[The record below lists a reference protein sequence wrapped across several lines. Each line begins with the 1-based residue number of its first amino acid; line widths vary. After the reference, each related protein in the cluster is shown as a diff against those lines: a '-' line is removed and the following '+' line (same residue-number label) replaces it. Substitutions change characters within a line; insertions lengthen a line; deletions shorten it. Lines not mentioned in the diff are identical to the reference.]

1 MDKLNF
7 TITNKADLKQCKEQ
21 LLAEKEVQI
30 LLKNN
35 NWNQDDIDKNLIS
48 FINYSEDRKHCANCN
63 GLYMCNKDIA
73 GYCLDISN
81 QDFSE
86 VLIPCRYLIEEKK
99 LYAHQKNYTICH
111 LSKKEL
117 LNNFNN
123 IDLSNEDKYYQDVID
138 LLKQWLDSK
147 SSKGFYFVGKL
158 GVGKTF
164 LASCLANE
172 EAKRNKKVAFVKVPT
187 FCQQLKSNLDDKDYI
202 EKYLGKAYHSDL
214 LVLDDIGAENTTPWI
229 RDDIILPILD
239 YRMENEK
246 RTLFTSNCTLDELRK
261 RLAISVNGDFVK
273 ADRILERI
281 RSLSSVITITG
292 VSRRK

>member
-21 LLAEKEVQI
+21 LLADKEVQI

-35 NWNQDDIDKNLIS
+35 NWNQDDLDKNLIS

-73 GYCLDISN
+73 GYCLDILS

-117 LNNFNN
+117 LNDFNN

-214 LVLDDIGAENTTPWI
+214 LD
-229 RDDIILPILD
+229 
-239 YRMENEK
+239 
-246 RTLFTSNCTLDELRK
+246 RK
-261 RLAISVNGDFVK
+261 SVV
-273 ADRILERI
+273 
-281 RSLSSVITITG
+281 
-292 VSRRK
+292 